1 MGDAVLVDDDWS
13 QPIEGVDGAGDLV
26 ARELVTGYVVGV
38 EVVLFELLKGDGGN
52 FTTEGTE
59 GDRGEVF
66 GFGFLI
72 GGLSEL

>member
-38 EVVLFELLKGDGGN
+38 EVVLFELLKGDGG
-52 FTTEGTE
+52 EISPQRAQRGT
-59 GDRGEVF
+59 GER
-66 GFGFLI
+66 FLV
-72 GGLSEL
+72 LDS

>member
-38 EVVLFELLKGDGGN
+38 EVVLFELLKGDGGGISPQRAQR
-52 FTTEGTE
+52 GT
-59 GDRGEVF
+59 GER
-66 GFGFLI
+66 FLV
-72 GGLSEL
+72 LDS